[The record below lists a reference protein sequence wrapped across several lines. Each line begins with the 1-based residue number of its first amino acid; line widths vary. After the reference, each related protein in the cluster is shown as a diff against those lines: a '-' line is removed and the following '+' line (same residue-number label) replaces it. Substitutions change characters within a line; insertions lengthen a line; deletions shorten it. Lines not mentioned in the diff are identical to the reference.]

1 MIQTNRPSGIFV
13 CSWYKSI
20 NLNEVKI
27 KYFYTLFPF
36 FSLIIVSTLV
46 GTMIDSLYSLFVY
59 GIQGFPSNTFKD
71 CTC

>member
-27 KYFYTLFPF
+27 KYFYTPLFF
-36 FSLIIVSTLV
+36 LLFNHSFHFS
-46 GTMIDSLYSLFVY
+46 GNYD
-59 GIQGFPSNTFKD
+59 
-71 CTC
+71 